1 MNISD
6 RSRRDSV
13 SALAQQYQRFS
24 TAVPIARDMPSLQ
37 PSANAPD
44 FCPGALALQ
53 RGNTLIHHRWRCP
66 PCGVAMMAWESHKKT
81 PLGEPSSPT
90 SWATGCKGMMWVFS
104 FAQHVAIPRG
114 FRHGQDAVYRQCIIC
129 WEKLGI
135 VSKKMTKEDWLT
147 HVNEHLT
154 SGGFQL
160 CRDTSGRQIRRAAC
174 TIRSCQK
181 IHTRG

>member
-1 MNISD
+1 MSGLEVLALVAGIT
-6 RSRRDSV
+6 
-13 SALAQQYQRFS
+13 SAFTGTASFLAERKKRKAEKACAKAEQLERLQ
-24 TAVPIARDMPSLQ
+24 TAVIAAPPQIQNEYDRDFARIGPK
-37 PSANAPD
+37 
-44 FCPGALALQ
+44 F
-53 RGNTLIHHRWRCP
+53 
-66 PCGVAMMAWESHKKT
+66 
-81 PLGEPSSPT
+81 
-90 SWATGCKGMMWVFS
+90 ATGDCEFLAS
-104 FAQHVAIPRG
+104 IHPT

-129 WEKLGI
+129 WGKLGI